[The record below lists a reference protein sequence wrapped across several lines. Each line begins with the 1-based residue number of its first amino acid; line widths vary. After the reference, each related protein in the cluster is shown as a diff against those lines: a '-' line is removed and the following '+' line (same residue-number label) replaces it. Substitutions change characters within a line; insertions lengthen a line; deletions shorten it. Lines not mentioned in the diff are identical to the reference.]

1 MAILLA
7 FFAAACNALAT
18 VFQRLGV
25 EQSEHV
31 SGTSSLLRGVIK
43 RPVWLL
49 GLVVMTAGFIL
60 QALALSK
67 GTLSSV
73 QPVMVTEIVFLAV
86 IIGGWFHG
94 HLGWRELGGSV
105 GTAAGLGIFLSL
117 SAPVGGTENP
127 SVTDW
132 TLLSAASAG
141 GVVLSLISSRRG
153 SRAWRAASF
162 GISAAI
168 CFALTAACLKAV
180 TNQWPGGISLVVTH
194 LQVYGVIAAGAL
206 GLVISQHALNAGPV
220 AASQSALLI
229 VNPISSIAM
238 GTWLF
243 GDQWPRSV
251 AHLAGAAAGLFVM
264 FISLVV
270 LSNSPLITSVG
281 TGERLSHHSAASP
294 APLPGGRV

>member
-7 FFAAACNALAT
+7 FFAAAANAFAT
-18 VFQRLGV
+18 VLQRLGV
-25 EQSEHV
+25 EQSGHDK
-31 SGTSSLLRGVIK
+31 GTSSLLRGVIR
-43 RPVWLL
+43 RPVWEL
-49 GLVVMTAGFIL
+49 GLLVMTAGFIL
-60 QALALSK
+60 QALALSN

-73 QPVMVTEIVFLAV
+73 QPVMVTEIVFLAL

-94 HLGWRELGGSV
+94 HLGWRELGGSL

-117 SAPVGGTENP
+117 SAPIGGTENP
-127 SVTDW
+127 SASDW

-141 GVVLSLISSRRG
+141 GVVLSLFSARRG

-162 GISAAI
+162 GVAAAI
-168 CFALTAACLKAV
+168 CFAVTAACLKAV
-180 TNQWPGGISLVVTH
+180 TTQWPGGLSLVVSH
-194 LQVYGVIAAGAL
+194 LQLYGVIVAGAL

-229 VNPISSIAM
+229 VNPISSIIM

-243 GDQWPRSV
+243 SDRWPRSV
-251 AHLAGAAAGLFVM
+251 PHLAGAAAGLFVM

-270 LSNSPLITSVG
+270 LSSSPLITSVG
-281 TGERLSHHSAASP
+281 TGERLSHHRASSP